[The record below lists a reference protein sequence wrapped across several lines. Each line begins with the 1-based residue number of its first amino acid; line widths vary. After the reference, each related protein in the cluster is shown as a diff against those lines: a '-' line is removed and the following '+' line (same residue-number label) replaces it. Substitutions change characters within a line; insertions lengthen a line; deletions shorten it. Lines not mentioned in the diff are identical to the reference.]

1 MGQLRINYPT
11 KVETLERTE
20 AARAIARWDPDWRQ
34 HVWNVDLVEFLSK
47 FTYAFSYSNGTGWK
61 DGPKAY
67 DYKDFDL
74 EFRKWYEVTYP
85 LPEGYVKW
93 QPTCEFCGELLDI
106 GKETLHVKQ
115 WCIGRWAYL
124 LDTRWTYP
132 FGVWPATYAE
142 RYRREKEVTAEIKA
156 FGFRVPG
163 PYWKHLLQPAEQVL
177 LDAGVFNDG
186 KPYWWCRYWVARERK
201 RAIKSYSRI
210 HHLEKQGYSYYNGRG
225 SLVCSAKKIED
236 KWFAF
241 TPQRDKLPHGFQ
253 KPSYA
258 VAFYYPAPDTMLHLL
273 RKYVYES
280 RWPLV
285 GPKARKLYRTK
296 MRLAS

>member
-142 RYRREKEVTAEIKA
+142 RYRREKEVTAEIEA

-186 KPYWWCRYWVARERK
+186 TGGAGIGLPVNASVRSSLIPEFIIWRSRATATTMVEGHWSVRQK
-201 RAIKSYSRI
+201 RLKINGSPLPLSAINFHMVSKSRAT
-210 HHLEKQGYSYYNGRG
+210 R
-225 SLVCSAKKIED
+225 
-236 KWFAF
+236 
-241 TPQRDKLPHGFQ
+241 
-253 KPSYA
+253 
-258 VAFYYPAPDTMLHLL
+258 
-273 RKYVYES
+273 
-280 RWPLV
+280 
-285 GPKARKLYRTK
+285 
-296 MRLAS
+296 